1 MASTAKFAPPEQFEE
16 YRIVRP
22 LGGGAMGQVFL
33 AHDTLLDRP
42 VAIKFIA
49 NLEEGM
55 MQLELRERF
64 FIEARAVARL
74 QHPNVVLIYRVGEWQ
89 GRPFLVSEF
98 VRGQSLDR
106 MQKPLPWSRVHRI
119 GIGLSRGLAA
129 AHRRGVLHRDIKPA
143 NAMLTGDGEVKILDF
158 GLAKLLDQAQSLRF
172 SDPHMPIPEIPAA
185 DQSALSATSAGPSAH
200 TDPPRDTYPD
210 VPEVAASGLAATVL
224 GAGSAADVPALA
236 ATLASSAGRRL
247 LAEAGAARS
256 ATTPAVI
263 VARELGASRAGTH
276 AAVVRSGLSTQPI
289 ASNVALDA
297 TMLPSGQTPASPPS
311 RTPVTVPSMISAERA
326 SASLTHVGDVL
337 GSPLYMAPEIWR
349 GEPAT
354 RQADI
359 YALGTVLYELCSGHA
374 PHEGVP
380 LPELPLRAQDHDARP
395 LAEVAAD
402 ADPRFCA
409 IVDRCLRRNPAERFE
424 SGDAL
429 RAALEQL
436 TGSASV
442 MNLPEGNP
450 YRGLL
455 AFEAQHKDLFFGRA
469 ADISA
474 IVDRLRSESLI
485 ILAGNSGVGKSSLVR
500 AGVLPQIEAGALG
513 PTTMVTIVP
522 GKRPLSALAS
532 AIAHTLDMEESKV
545 IRDLEDDPQALGRT
559 LRQRNRQGSTPRF
572 LLMFVDQL
580 EELLTVSEAAG
591 RFGEVLCALL
601 AYAPDIRVISTVR
614 SDFLS
619 RLVTVPGI
627 GPEVARALHLI
638 SPLSSDALRE
648 VIVQPALAM
657 GYAFE
662 SAALVESLVSASSQ
676 SDGSLPLL
684 QFTLSLLWDARDP
697 ERRIIPA
704 AALAAIGGVG
714 GALARHADAIYER
727 LLPKQRAAARR
738 ILGQLITVEGTRARQ
753 RRDELIG
760 NSLTL
765 SGHAL
770 ALAHADAR
778 EDAIAALDA
787 LTAGR
792 IVAVRVDESG
802 EGSAYEIA
810 HESLLTSWG
819 SLRVWLAE
827 DASLRSLRQRL
838 TQAAADW
845 ERLGQTREL
854 LWRRRQLD
862 EAAALSTQILPQREA
877 RFLKASRRSLRNR
890 RILSGLTAAAV
901 PLVLALLYIA
911 ASLRARETLNSRIHE
926 HEAAARTALSTA
938 RDLSARGESLRQSA
952 YRAFDDRKQSE
963 GEKLW
968 DQMRATQ
975 AELQQQ
981 FRRAI
986 GSAEAAFL
994 IDSRRHDMRQLVGT
1008 ILFEQAV
1015 AAERDHAWA
1024 QRDDLIQRLALY
1036 DSDGAFRRR
1045 WEAPATLD
1053 VESDPPAAKVD
1064 LVPIDAAYQ
1073 LHSERSSS
1081 LGLTPIRHAKLT
1093 PGVYLLTFSA
1103 VGRSEVRY
1111 PVLLERGESLKLRA
1125 YLPWPSEIPEGF
1137 VYLPAGRFMFGSTAD
1152 DDSRRVFFSHV
1163 PQHKVWTDS
1172 YLMARNE
1179 TTFGEWLRFL
1189 RALPAEERK
1198 RRMPRTGNMGTSGSL
1213 QLSQGADGIFE
1224 FAEQPSEQLYR
1235 AREGQSIRYPGR
1247 SKLATQDWLKM
1258 PVTAITSDD
1267 AQAYVSWL
1275 NSTRQLHRARLC
1287 SDHEWERAARG
1298 ADGRAYPHGKRLAT
1312 DDANYDMT
1320 YGQAPLAIGL
1330 DEVGAHPA
1338 SRSLFGI
1345 DDLAGNAYEWTT
1357 NSVSERPFAL
1367 RGGAFYYDALT
1378 AHIDNRH
1385 EPEPGL
1391 RNFTAGLR
1399 VCATIKSLP

>member
-1 MASTAKFAPPEQFEE
+1 MVSTAKFSPPEQFEE

-49 NLEEGM
+49 NLDEAVQ
-55 MQLELRERF
+55 QLELRERF

-74 QHPNVVLIYRVGEWQ
+74 QHPNVVLIYRVGELQ
-89 GRPFLVSEF
+89 GRPYLVSEF

-119 GIGLSRGLAA
+119 GIGLGRGLAA

-143 NAMLTGDGEVKILDF
+143 NAMLTDEGEVKILDF
-158 GLAKLLDQAQSLRF
+158 GLAKLLDQAQTFRF
-172 SDPHMPIPEIPAA
+172 SDPHMPIPQIPV
-185 DQSALSATSAGPSAH
+185 SALSATSAGPDLAGESAH
-200 TDPPRDTYPD
+200 DTHPD
-210 VPEVAASGLAATVL
+210 GNQAAASGLAATVL
-224 GAGSAADVPALA
+224 GAGSGAEVPALA

-247 LAEAGAARS
+247 RFDLAGARS
-256 ATTPAVI
+256 AVTPAVAAGQEPALGRDSVGHSTARI
-263 VARELGASRAGTH
+263 GHSTLPLVAD
-276 AAVVRSGLSTQPI
+276 
-289 ASNVALDA
+289 VALDA
-297 TMLPSGQTPASPPS
+297 TMLPSGQTPASPPA

-326 SASLTHVGDVL
+326 SASLTQLGDVL

-359 YALGTVLYELCSGHA
+359 YSLGTVLYELCAGRA

-380 LPELPLRAQDHDARP
+380 LAELPLRVQDHDARP
-395 LAEVAAD
+395 LAEVAPD

-409 IVDRCLRRNPAERFE
+409 IVDRCLRRNPSERFE

-436 TGSASV
+436 SPSANVLS
-442 MNLPEGNP
+442 LPEGNP

-469 ADISA
+469 AEISA
-474 IVDRLRSESLI
+474 IVDRLRSEPLI

-500 AGVLPQIEAGALG
+500 AGVLPQVEAGALG
-513 PTTMVTIVP
+513 PMRVVTIVP

-532 AIAHTLDMEESKV
+532 ALAHTLDLEESKV
-545 IRDLEDDPQALGRT
+545 HRDLEDDPQALGRT
-559 LRQRNRQGSTPRF
+559 LRQRNRSGSTPRC
-572 LLMFVDQL
+572 LLLFIDQL
-580 EELLTVSEAAG
+580 EELLTLSEAAE
-591 RFGEVLCALL
+591 RFGEVLSALL
-601 AYAPDIRVISTVR
+601 AYAPDIRAISTVR

-619 RLVTVPGI
+619 RLVTISGI

-638 SPLSSDALRE
+638 SPLPSDALRE
-648 VIVQPALAM
+648 VITQPALAM

-684 QFTLSLLWDARDP
+684 QFTLSLLWEARDP

-704 AALAAIGGVG
+704 AALSAIGGVG
-714 GALARHADAIYER
+714 GALARHADAVYER
-727 LLPKQRAAARR
+727 LQPKQRAAARR

-787 LTAGR
+787 LTGGR

-810 HESLLTSWG
+810 HESLLSSWG

-827 DASLRSLRQRL
+827 DAQLRALRQRL
-838 TQAAADW
+838 SQAASDW
-845 ERLGQTREL
+845 ERLGQTRDL
-854 LWRRRQLD
+854 LWRRRQLN
-862 EAAALSTQILPQREA
+862 EAVALSRQILPQREA
-877 RFLKASRRSLRNR
+877 RFLSASRRALRNR
-890 RILSGLTAAAV
+890 RILSFFLAAAV
-901 PLVLALLYIA
+901 PLVLVLLYVA
-911 ASLRARETLNSRIHE
+911 ATLRARETLNSRIHE
-926 HEAAARTALSTA
+926 HAASARAALQSA
-938 RDLSARGESLRQSA
+938 RELSAKSESLRQSA
-952 YRAFDDRKQSE
+952 YRAFDDRKQTE
-963 GEKLW
+963 GEQLW

-975 AELQQQ
+975 SEVLQL
-981 FRRAI
+981 FRQAI

-994 IDSRRHDMRQLVGT
+994 IDSRRSDMRQLVGT

-1015 AAERDHAWA
+1015 AAERDLSPA
-1024 QRDDLIQRLALY
+1024 QRDDLLQRLGLY
-1036 DSDGAFRRR
+1036 DVDGTFRRR
-1045 WEAPATLD
+1045 WESLATVAID
-1053 VESDPPAAKVD
+1053 TEPAAASVTIT
-1064 LVPIDAAYQ
+1064 PIDAAYQ
-1073 LHSERSSS
+1073 LRSERSYS
-1081 LGLTPIRHAKLT
+1081 LGVTPIRHAKLT
-1093 PGVYLLTFSA
+1093 PGVYLLVLSA
-1103 VGRSEVRY
+1103 PGRSDVRY
-1111 PVLLERGESLKLRA
+1111 PLRLERDESLNLRIS
-1125 YLPWPSEIPEGF
+1125 LPQPEQVPAGY
-1137 VYLPAGRFMFGSTAD
+1137 VYIPAGRFLFGSTAE

-1172 YLMARNE
+1172 YLIGRYE
-1179 TTFGEWLRFL
+1179 TTFADWLRFL

-1198 RRMPRTGNMGTSGSL
+1198 LRMPRTGNMGASGSL
-1213 QLSQGADGIFE
+1213 QLTQGKDGVFE
-1224 FAEQPSEQLYR
+1224 FAEQPSAQLYR
-1235 AREGQSIRYPGR
+1235 AREGELIYYPGR

-1275 NSTRQLHRARLC
+1275 NSSGQLHRARLC
-1287 SDHEWERAARG
+1287 SDYEWERAARG
-1298 ADGRAYPHGKRLAT
+1298 ADGRPYPHGRRLAAE
-1312 DDANYDMT
+1312 DANFDMT

-1345 DDLAGNAYEWTT
+1345 EDLAGNAYEWVT
-1357 NSVSERPFAL
+1357 NVASEQPFAL

-1378 AHIDNRH
+1378 AHSDNRH
-1385 EPEPGL
+1385 VPEPGL

>member
-1 MASTAKFAPPEQFEE
+1 MASTAKFSPPEQFEE

-49 NLEEGM
+49 NLDEAVQ
-55 MQLELRERF
+55 QLELRERF
-64 FIEARAVARL
+64 FIEARAIARL
-74 QHPNVVLIYRVGEWQ
+74 QHPNVVLIYRVGELQ
-89 GRPFLVSEF
+89 GRPYLVSEF
-98 VRGQSLDR
+98 VRGESLDR
-106 MQKPLPWSRVHRI
+106 MAKPLTWSRVHRI

-143 NAMLTGDGEVKILDF
+143 NAMLTHEGEVKILDF

-172 SDPHMPIPEIPAA
+172 SDPHMPIPEIPATA
-185 DQSALSATSAGPSAH
+185 FSATSAGP
-200 TDPPRDTYPD
+200 DPAAEAQSEIPD
-210 VPEVAASGLAATVL
+210 AVASGLAKTML

-247 LAEAGAARS
+247 QREGGPAFSG
-256 ATTPAVI
+256 TTPAVI
-263 VARELGASRAGTH
+263 IGRELSGSRDAARGTGG
-276 AAVVRSGLSTQPI
+276 RTGQTTLPL
-289 ASNVALDA
+289 VADGSLDA
-297 TMLPSGQTPASPPS
+297 TMLPSRQTPATPPLTA
-311 RTPVTVPSMISAERA
+311 RTPVVVPSMISAERA
-326 SASLTHVGDVL
+326 SASLTHIGDVL

-359 YALGTVLYELCSGHA
+359 YSLGTVLYELCAGRA

-380 LPELPLRAQDHDARP
+380 LPELPLRVQDHDARP
-395 LAEVAAD
+395 LAEMAPD

-436 TGSASV
+436 SGSATVHS
-442 MNLPEGNP
+442 LPEGNP

-455 AFEAQHKDLFFGRA
+455 AFEAQHRDLFFGRA

-500 AGVLPQIEAGALG
+500 AGVLPQVEAGALG
-513 PTTMVTIVP
+513 PTHTITIVP
-522 GKRPLSALAS
+522 GKRPIAALAS
-532 AIAHTLDMEESKV
+532 ALAHTLDLEEGKV
-545 IRDLEDDPQALGRT
+545 SRDLEEDPQALGRA
-559 LRQRNRQGSTPRF
+559 LRQRNRQGSTPRC
-572 LLMFVDQL
+572 LLLFIDQL
-580 EELLTVSEAAG
+580 EELLTLSEAAG
-591 RFGEVLCALL
+591 RFGEVLSALL

-648 VIVQPALAM
+648 VITQPALAM

-684 QFTLSLLWDARDP
+684 QFTLSLLWESRDP

-714 GALARHADAIYER
+714 GALARHADTVYER

-778 EDAIAALDA
+778 DDSIAALDA

-810 HESLLTSWG
+810 HESLLASWG

-827 DASLRSLRQRL
+827 DAHLRALRQRL
-838 TQAAADW
+838 TQAASDW
-845 ERLGQTREL
+845 ERLGRTREL

-862 EAAALSTQILPQREA
+862 EALALSTEILPQREA
-877 RFLKASRRSLRNR
+877 RFLRASRGAMRMR
-890 RILSGLTAAAV
+890 RIVGVLTVAAV
-901 PLVLALLYIA
+901 PLVLMLLYVA
-911 ASLRARETLNSRIHE
+911 ATLRARETLNSRIRE
-926 HEAAARTALSTA
+926 HAEEARTALA
-938 RDLSARGESLRQSA
+938 SARERVARSESLRQSA
-952 YRAFDDRKQSE
+952 YHAFDERKQAE
-963 GEKLW
+963 GERLW
-968 DQMRATQ
+968 DQMRAAQ
-975 AELQQQ
+975 GEVQQL
-981 FRRAI
+981 FRRAS

-994 IDSRRHDMRQLVGT
+994 IDSRRRDMRQLVGT

-1015 AAERDHAWA
+1015 TAERDLSQA
-1024 QRDDLIQRLALY
+1024 QRDDLLQRLGLY
-1036 DSDGAFRRR
+1036 DTDGSFRHRL
-1045 WEAPATLD
+1045 EAPATVD
-1053 VESDPPAAKVD
+1053 IDSEPQGAKVT
-1064 LVPIDAAYQ
+1064 LTPIDAAFALQ
-1073 LHSERSSS
+1073 AERSYT
-1081 LGLTPIRHAKLT
+1081 LGTTPIRRAKLT
-1093 PGVYLLTFSA
+1093 PGVYLLSLSQS
-1103 VGRSEVRY
+1103 GRSDVRY
-1111 PVLLERGESLKLRA
+1111 PVRLERGESLNLRI
-1125 YLPWPSEIPEGF
+1125 YVPLPSQIPPGF
-1137 VYLPAGRFMFGSTAD
+1137 VYIPAGRFLFGSTAD

-1163 PQHKVWTDS
+1163 PQHKLWTDS
-1172 YLMARNE
+1172 YLIARYE

-1189 RALPAEERK
+1189 RALPPDERQ
-1198 RRMPRTGNMGTSGSL
+1198 RRMPRTGNMGASGSL
-1213 QLSQGADGIFE
+1213 QLSQGKDGVFE
-1224 FAEQPSEQLYR
+1224 FAEQPSDQLYR
-1235 AREGQSIRYPGR
+1235 AREGQLIHYPGR
-1247 SKLATQDWLKM
+1247 SKLADQDWLKM

-1267 AQAYVSWL
+1267 AHAYISWL
-1275 NSTRQLHRARLC
+1275 SSSGQLPGARLC
-1287 SDHEWERAARG
+1287 SDPEWERVARG
-1298 ADGRAYPHGKRLAT
+1298 ADGRPYPHGKRLT
-1312 DDANYDMT
+1312 SDDANFDQT

-1330 DEVGAHPA
+1330 DEVGSHPA
-1338 SRSLFGI
+1338 SRSVFGV
-1345 DDLAGNAYEWTT
+1345 DDLVGNAYEWVT
-1357 NSVSERPFAL
+1357 NSVSQRAYTL

-1378 AHIDNRH
+1378 AHLDSRH

-1399 VCATIKSLP
+1399 VCVSIKSPP